1 MVLKTSVTGPWGTIQ
16 FPLENTEEYK
26 GWITFQPLYESPPTI
41 NTNGATVNTE
51 GGAIDI
57 MRDLA
62 TLFSELTIEGKG
74 ISRLGNLICLNLPT
88 AIQIQDRV
96 QFDNN
101 AAIGGAGATF
111 EAAANAGASNVA
123 GLALKTLAGIT
134 DVGDLLERMNG
145 PQAGD
150 IGRLLAAVAANKV
163 PGNRFGNTVTNTLQ
177 VTTNPNIRA
186 IFRAV
191 SPREHSFNFK
201 FLPRS
206 QSEAQNAE
214 RIVKEF
220 KKNLYPETINV
231 KGVPVGYKFP
241 PKFLIRMMYG
251 DLAAEVDAITSARA
265 FASGT
270 RVRYVGDRLLPAY
283 LTSMSTTF
291 NPQVAAFYAS
301 GHFSEIDLTLT
312 FTEARA
318 LSYEDIEGGFDD
330 FGRNKY
336 DFETEINYNNNNE
349 ISWTDPDGYGVG

>member
-1 MVLKTSVTGPWGTIQ
+1 MVLKTTISSYTGIIKY
-16 FPLENTEEYK
+16 PLQNTEEYK

-51 GGAIDI
+51 GSAFEV
-57 MRDLA
+57 MRDLFS
-62 TLFSELTIEGKG
+62 LFPELTIEGKG
-74 ISRLGNLICLNLPT
+74 VSRLGNLICLNLPT

-111 EAAANAGASNVA
+111 EAAANAGASDVA
-123 GLALKTLAGIT
+123 GLALKTLGGVS
-134 DVGDLLERMNG
+134 DVGDLLERLNG
-145 PQAGD
+145 PQSGD

-163 PGNRFGNTVTNTLQ
+163 PGNRFGNTITNTLQ

-206 QSEAQNAE
+206 QDEAQSAE
-214 RIVKEF
+214 LIIKEF

-251 DLAAEVDAITSARA
+251 DLDAEIDASTPDRG

-270 RVRYVGDRLLPAY
+270 RVRYVGDRLLPCY
-283 LTSMSTTF
+283 LTNMSTTF

-336 DFETEINYNNNNE
+336 DFEAEINYNNE
-349 ISWTDPDGYGVG
+349 IGWTDPDGYGVG

>member
-1 MVLKTSVTGPWGTIQ
+1 MTLNRTISSYTAVIKY
-16 FPLENTEEYK
+16 PLENTDEYK
-26 GWITFQPLYESPPTI
+26 GWITFQPLYENPPTV

-51 GGAIDI
+51 GTAFEI
-57 MRDLA
+57 MRDLFS
-62 TLFSELTIEGKG
+62 LFPELTIDGKG

-101 AAIGGAGATF
+101 AAIGGAGASF
-111 EAAANAGASNVA
+111 EAAANAGASDVA
-123 GLALKTLAGIT
+123 GLAMKTLAGVT

-214 RIVKEF
+214 LIIKEF

-251 DLAAEVDAITSARA
+251 DLDAEIDAITPDRS

-270 RVRYVGDRLLPAY
+270 RVRYVGDRLLPCY
-283 LTSMSTTF
+283 LTNMSTTF

-336 DFETEINYNNNNE
+336 DFEAEINYNNE
-349 ISWTDPDGYGVG
+349 IGWTDPDGYGVG